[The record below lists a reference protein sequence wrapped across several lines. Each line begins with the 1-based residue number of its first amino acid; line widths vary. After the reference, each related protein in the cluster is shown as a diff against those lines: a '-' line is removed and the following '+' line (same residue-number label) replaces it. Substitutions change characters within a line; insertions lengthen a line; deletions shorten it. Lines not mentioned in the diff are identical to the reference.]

1 MVEES
6 MEVILIRDVPKLGK
20 AGDVVKVKDGYA
32 RNYLIPKG
40 LAILANQKTIKALE
54 NQRKVILAKVER
66 ERKKLESLAEKLEGI
81 SLTVYRK
88 TIEEDRIFGSVSPI
102 DIVNIL
108 KERGIEIEKSQVT
121 LEEPIKRLG
130 TFEVPIKL
138 SSDKIINIKV
148 EVLEEK

>member
-1 MVEES
+1 

-20 AGDVVKVKDGYA
+20 AGDVVKVKNGYA

-54 NQRKVILAKVER
+54 NQRKIILAKVER
-66 ERKKLESLAEKLEGI
+66 ERKKLESLAEKLEGM

-88 TIEEDRIFGSVSPI
+88 TIEEDRIFGSVSPV
-102 DIVNIL
+102 DILNML
-108 KERGIEIEKSQVT
+108 KEKGIEIEKSQIT

>member
-1 MVEES
+1 
-6 MEVILIRDVPKLGK
+6 MEVILIKDVPKLGK

-54 NQRKVILAKVER
+54 NQRKIILAKAER

-88 TIEEDRIFGSVSPI
+88 TVEDDRIFGSVSLI
-102 DIVNIL
+102 DIVNML
-108 KERGIEIEKSQVT
+108 KEKGIEIEKSQVL
-121 LEEPIKRLG
+121 LEEPIKKLG

>member
-1 MVEES
+1 
-6 MEVILIRDVPKLGK
+6 MEVILIKDVPKLGK

-54 NQRKVILAKVER
+54 NQRKIILAKAER

-88 TIEEDRIFGSVSPI
+88 TVEGDRIFGSVSLI
-102 DIVNIL
+102 DIVNML
-108 KERGIEIEKSQVT
+108 KEKGIEIEKSQVL
-121 LEEPIKRLG
+121 LEEPIKKLG

>member
-1 MVEES
+1 
-6 MEVILIRDVPKLGK
+6 MEVILIKDIPKLGK

-54 NQRKVILAKVER
+54 NQRKIILAKAER

-88 TIEEDRIFGSVSPI
+88 TVEDDRIFGSVSLI
-102 DIVNIL
+102 DIVNML
-108 KERGIEIEKSQVT
+108 KEKGIEIEKSQVL
-121 LEEPIKRLG
+121 LEEPIKKLG

>member
-1 MVEES
+1 VEEY
-6 MEVILIRDVPKLGK
+6 MEVILIKDVPKLGK

-54 NQRKVILAKVER
+54 NQRKIILAKAER

-88 TIEEDRIFGSVSPI
+88 TVEDDRIFGSVSLI
-102 DIVNIL
+102 DIVNML
-108 KERGIEIEKSQVT
+108 KEKGIEIEKSQVL
-121 LEEPIKRLG
+121 LEEPIKKLG

>member
-1 MVEES
+1 
-6 MEVILIRDVPKLGK
+6 MEVILIKDVPKLGK

-54 NQRKVILAKVER
+54 NQRKIILAKAER

-81 SLTVYRK
+81 TLTVYRK
-88 TIEEDRIFGSVSPI
+88 TVEGDRIFGSVSLI
-102 DIVNIL
+102 DIVNML
-108 KERGIEIEKSQVT
+108 KEKGIEIEKSQVL
-121 LEEPIKRLG
+121 LEEPIKKLG

-138 SSDKIINIKV
+138 SSDKIVNIKV